1 MIERSLNGDSGG
13 REASKGDRVGAIGA
27 ADRPMPVYTPARA
40 PVTYPRGTVWLVIG
54 ILAFLF
60 AIFFGWVLFLR

>member
-13 REASKGDRVGAIGA
+13 REASKGDRVGAIGGT
-27 ADRPMPVYTPARA
+27 DRPMPVYTPARA

>member
-1 MIERSLNGDSGG
+1 MQSAR
-13 REASKGDRVGAIGA
+13 
-27 ADRPMPVYTPARA
+27 RPMPVYTPARA
-40 PVTYPRGTVWLVIG
+40 PVIYPRGTVWLVIG